1 MPRTE
6 WTEITLDF
14 QNVLCQAQAAAL
26 LVALLMSLRIHAQGE
41 RIKFSP
47 YHGSLGFELELDSS
61 TTVLVTV
68 PFDRSGNRLNYGEVG
83 NGKKPSTI
91 EVRILKATDVNWFDG
106 FDFSEQLCFMRTCTW
121 DCSKEAPDAGFK
133 EVIDGILLTLAA
145 TALFHWIP
153 SLIQQGASSESVLKM
168 TSNLPSN
175 FPAIMEFTKEGI
187 FVSWNYEEDATKTF
201 HSWNSIPGEPFN
213 EALINVL
220 VSHGQAWLPNLND
233 AEDVIN
239 DAEDVKDVNE

>member
-1 MPRTE
+1 MPRIE
-6 WTEITLDF
+6 WNTTTLDF
-14 QNVLCQAQAAAL
+14 QVVLCEAQAATL
-26 LVALLMSLRIHAQGE
+26 LVAVLRSPRICAQGE

-61 TTVLVTV
+61 TTVLITV

-91 EVRILKATDVNWFDG
+91 EVRILKATNVNWFDG
-106 FDFSEQLCFMRTCTW
+106 FDFSEQLDFSCSLTW
-121 DCSKEAPDAGFK
+121 DCSKEAPEAGFK

-153 SLIQQGASSESVLKM
+153 ALTLCAPSESVFKM
-168 TSNLPSN
+168 PPN
-175 FPAIMEFTKEGI
+175 FPAIMEFTKDGI
-187 FVSWNYEEDATKTF
+187 HVSWNHQEDATKTF

-213 EALINVL
+213 EALIDVL
-220 VSHGQAWLPNLND
+220 VSHRQAWLPNLND

-239 DAEDVKDVNE
+239 DVNE

>member
-6 WTEITLDF
+6 WTETTLDF
-14 QNVLCQAQAAAL
+14 QVVLCEAQAAAL
-26 LVALLMSLRIHAQGE
+26 LVAVLMSPRIRAQGE

-47 YHGSLGFELELDSS
+47 YHGTLGFELELDSS
-61 TTVLVTV
+61 TTVLITV

-91 EVRILKATDVNWFDG
+91 EVMILEATDVNWFDA
-106 FDFSEQLCFMRTCTW
+106 FNYSERSLTW
-121 DCSKEAPDAGFK
+121 DRSKEAPDAGFK

-153 SLIQQGASSESVLKM
+153 ALTLHAPSESVFKV
-168 TSNLPSN
+168 PPN
-175 FPAIMEFTKEGI
+175 FPAIMDFTKDGI
-187 FVSWNYEEDATKTF
+187 HVSWNHQEDVTKIF

-213 EALINVL
+213 DELINVL
-220 VSHGQAWLPNLND
+220 ISQGQVWFPNLND
-233 AEDVIN
+233 VDDVN
-239 DAEDVKDVNE
+239 GADDVNDVNE